1 MKEMKRALIAFRIEP
16 EIAEQLDT
24 YSIEHQQSR
33 SYMIR
38 VALMQ
43 LLKNEKPSE

>member
-1 MKEMKRALIAFRIEP
+1 MKPVKRILIAFRVEQ

-24 YSIEHQQSR
+24 YSNEHDKSR